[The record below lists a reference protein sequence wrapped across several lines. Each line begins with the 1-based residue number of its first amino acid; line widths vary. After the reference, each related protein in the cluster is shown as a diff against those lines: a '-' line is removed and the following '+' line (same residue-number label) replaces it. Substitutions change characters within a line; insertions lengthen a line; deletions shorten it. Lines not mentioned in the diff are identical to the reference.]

1 MDDLT
6 FFTGSGFV
14 MGVLAATFASLIYY
28 LFDHDQ
34 AQGE

>member
-14 MGVLAATFASLIYY
+14 MGVLAATFAY
-28 LFDHDQ
+28 LVLYLYDFDN
-34 AQGE
+34 A